1 MLSLVLLIAKF
12 AFVAVLYLFV
22 VMVVRAGARDLR
34 MGSDAMAHPA
44 RPVGGDGRSAAL
56 SEPALDRVQSDSTGG
71 AWALLVDSS
80 PVLPPGSVITLYP
93 GERVV
98 IGRAPE
104 SDVVLNDTFVS
115 SRHAA
120 VAAGEDGLVLED
132 LGSTNGTLV
141 GGRDVEGRL
150 FVGPGETVSI
160 GDTVFVV
167 ERR

>member
-1 MLSLVLLIAKF
+1 MLSLVLLVAKF
-12 AFVAVLYLFV
+12 VFVAVLYLFV

-34 MGSDAMAHPA
+34 MGADAMAHPA
-44 RPVGGDGRSAAL
+44 RPVGGGGRRGAP
-56 SEPALDRVQSDSTGG
+56 SEQAPDHVQADSTRG
-71 AWALLVDSS
+71 AWSLLVDAS
-80 PVLPPGSVITLYP
+80 PVLPLGSVITLYP
-93 GERVV
+93 GERLV

-141 GGRDVEGRL
+141 GGREVEGRL
-150 FVGPGETVSI
+150 FVGPGETVAI

>member
-12 AFVAVLYLFV
+12 AFVGVLYLFV

-34 MGSDAMAHPA
+34 MYADAKADLGRPSGAGGRPA
-44 RPVGGDGRSAAL
+44 APTESAPDRA
-56 SEPALDRVQSDSTGG
+56 PADSIRG
-71 AWALLVDSS
+71 AWALIVDAS

-93 GERVV
+93 GERLV

-115 SRHAA
+115 ARHAA
-120 VAAGEDGLVLED
+120 VAAGDDGLVLED

-141 GGRDVEGRL
+141 GGREVEGRL
-150 FVGPGETVSI
+150 FVGLGETVSI

-167 ERR
+167 ERQ